1 MKKWLLILV
10 LFAKEVSAQTINQ
23 LTLSQAYDLALKNYP
38 VIKQKGL
45 IQQTQDLAVEN
56 LQKGYFPQFA
66 VLGQASYQSDVTS
79 LVFSVPGINIP
90 LPPKDQYKAV
100 ADVSQVVYDGGLI
113 RQQKVTAQLNASVQE
128 QQVEVELY
136 QLKNRI
142 NQVYLGVLYIDDEI
156 HQTD

>member
-1 MKKWLLILV
+1 MSV
-10 LFAKEVSAQTINQ
+10 RAA
-23 LTLSQAYDLALKNYP
+23 LTS
-38 VIKQKGL
+38 
-45 IQQTQDLAVEN
+45 
-56 LQKGYFPQFA
+56 PQFA

-113 RQQKVTAQLNASVQE
+113 RQQKVTAQLNASVQQ

-142 NQVYLGVLYIDDEI
+142 NQVYLGVLYINAEI
-156 HQTD
+156 HQTDLTREDVLGGIKQVEVQVNNGVAFRSNLDLLKAQVATN

>member
-45 IQQTQDLAVEN
+45 IQQTQDLTIEN

-90 LPPKDQYKAV
+90 LAPKDQY
-100 ADVSQVVYDGGLI
+100 
-113 RQQKVTAQLNASVQE
+113 TARSEERRVGKE
-128 QQVEVELY
+128 W
-136 QLKNRI
+136 K
-142 NQVYLGVLYIDDEI
+142 
-156 HQTD
+156 T